1 MDASKSTVAMSG
13 VLGDKLPR
21 VGSPTDPPQAFSRVV
36 LEQLDKNLF
45 LARKEH
51 LWKPRGRKI
60 IFGGQVI
67 GQSLTA
73 ATKTVKA
80 DKVLH
85 SCHGYFLQG
94 GKTSSNIIY
103 TVMSLQEGRS
113 FATRV
118 VTAQQDGRAI
128 FICVASFQKVEI
140 SSLVHQYVMPIVP
153 SPEHLCPAEEY
164 FLQLSKDPNCPTPLV
179 PFLKERAARER
190 ENIIDV
196 RFVLIADPFR
206 AFFSTSIPNS
216 AHPSLARENHRDVKH
231 KHSRPL
237 DYPKYTSETKQLVWI
252 RTKTR
257 LSDDVNDHR
266 CVLGYIS
273 DMFLL
278 G

>member
-1 MDASKSTVAMSG
+1 MDASESTTTISA
-13 VLGDKLPR
+13 VLGAKLPR
-21 VGSPTDPPQAFSRVV
+21 VGSPPDPPQAFSRVV

-85 SCHGYFLQG
+85 SCHGYFLLG

-118 VTAQQDGRAI
+118 VTAQQDGRPI
-128 FICVASFQKVEI
+128 FVCVCSFQKVEM
-140 SSLVHQYVMPIVP
+140 SSLVHQYPMPIVP

-164 FLQLSKDPNCPTPLV
+164 FLQLSQDPRCPKSLV
-179 PFLKERAARER
+179 PLLKERAERER
-190 ENIIDV
+190 ANIIDV
-196 RFVLIADPFR
+196 RFVLIADPFKALAPHKR
-206 AFFSTSIPNS
+206 DEKTVNLDSKQQSPNTF
-216 AHPSLARENHRDVKH
+216 
-231 KHSRPL
+231 L
-237 DYPKYTSETKQLVWI
+237 DYPKYTSETRQLLWI
-252 RTKTR
+252 KTKNP
-257 LSDDVNDHR
+257 LSDDENDHR
-266 CVLGYIS
+266 SVLGYIS